1 MTSMVRSKARSP
13 LAMLRG
19 PVLSLASQG
28 TGVVQLALLIWR
40 NGANTSTD
48 AYFYLWNLGLL
59 PTLTLLVGVMYPMLL
74 SEHRISRRGVG
85 ILRWSTP
92 LLSIAFVGVGAMWL
106 QLNGKLG
113 EELLPIVVASAANAA
128 IQAAVWF
135 RAVLSEAEGDPR
147 WMSGIAL
154 PANVLAVLTLLAA
167 WGDPVLSVTAMLVAL
182 FIGNFCLLVAMTR
195 NGVGSTAL
203 EAVPLVGIRSRSG
216 AGWFF
221 ARSGVGQIAVVLIQ
235 STAVLLPASNL
246 TILSVATKIVGAAS
260 ATLVNA
266 VVPLLIHQTTDS
278 PDSGRKF
285 LQVLW
290 TWLVPITLAGSVI
303 AFVWYREFLVPVVI
317 VGVWLICATTAAVAQ
332 RMTFRFLPPSASR
345 LTMVSVSVVAVAA
358 IISSRVGNFD
368 VHVLLAAYA
377 SVEALS
383 GVLLLFALK
392 IRVLGFCTMLCSA
405 FLAGA
410 WIGSLTS

>member
-1 MTSMVRSKARSP
+1 MVQRKARPP

-92 LLSIAFVGVGAMWL
+92 LLSIVFVGVGAAWL
-106 QLNGKLG
+106 ELNGKLG
-113 EELLPIVVASAANAA
+113 IDLLPIVAASAANAA
-128 IQAAVWF
+128 IQAVVWF
-135 RAVLSEAEGDPR
+135 RAVFSEAEGDPR

-154 PANVLAVLTLLAA
+154 PANMLAVLTLLIP
-167 WGDPVLSVTAMLVAL
+167 WGDPVRSVTAMLIAL
-182 FIGNFCLLVAMTR
+182 FLGNICLLLAMVR
-195 NGVGSTAL
+195 KGVGNTAL
-203 EAVPLVGIRSRSG
+203 AAVPLVGIRSRSG

-221 ARSGVGQIAVVLIQ
+221 ARSGIGQTAVVLIQ

-266 VVPLLIHQTTDS
+266 VVPTLIHQSTDS
-278 PDSGRKF
+278 PASGRKF
-285 LQVLW
+285 LQALW
-290 TWLVPITLAGSVI
+290 IGLTPIALGGSVI
-303 AFVWYREFLVPVVI
+303 AFFWYRELLVPVAI
-317 VGVWLICATTAAVAQ
+317 VGIWLICATTAAVAQ

-358 IISSRVGNFD
+358 IVSSRVGNFD
-368 VHVLLAAYA
+368 VNVLLAAYA

-383 GVLLLFALK
+383 GALLLFALK
-392 IRVLGFCTMLCSA
+392 VRLLGFCTILCSA
-405 FLAGA
+405 FLTGA